1 MEQQE
6 REMKAKLR
14 EAKQIAADV
23 GEEEREV
30 QVKEQHFELENK
42 NVTLENERLQE
53 QLDKYCIERDRFE
66 REALKIKEQAER
78 DQIDSE
84 KIGYFKAN
92 KERLLDD
99 LRQLRLDLELEQ
111 SSLKE
116 DRIKLNLFK
125 NDLKTRQKTIETLR
139 FDFIKQNVEGSGSKY
154 VDEARDLGFF
164 RIQQRSGS
172 GSGQQFYPIQAPDTW
187 EKRKEN
193 VSPNA
198 KMENARYLA

>member
-1 MEQQE
+1 M
-6 REMKAKLR
+6 
-14 EAKQIAADV
+14 
-23 GEEEREV
+23 
-30 QVKEQHFELENK
+30 
-42 NVTLENERLQE
+42 LENERLQE

-99 LRQLRLDLELEQ
+99 LRQLRLDLELEH

-139 FDFIKQNVEGSGSKY
+139 FDFVK
-154 VDEARDLGFF
+154 
-164 RIQQRSGS
+164 
-172 GSGQQFYPIQAPDTW
+172 
-187 EKRKEN
+187 
-193 VSPNA
+193 
-198 KMENARYLA
+198 